1 MSYLALSYNTLTKA
15 RSRESNQVDTHDD
28 GIVLN
33 WSDKTFIHNEFEVD
47 SAGKRTGKILK
58 IRSGTFEEYASKKE
72 ADIAKKAIN
81 QYIKQLKETIG

>member
-1 MSYLALSYNTLTKA
+1 MTYLVLSYNTLYPA
-15 RSRESNQVDTHDD
+15 RSREANQVDKRDH

-47 SAGKRTGKILK
+47 SSGKRTGNILK
-58 IRSGTFEEYASKKE
+58 IRSGTFEEYLTKKE
-72 ADIAKKAIN
+72 ADIVKKAIN